1 MSEDLRAAR
10 RLTLAL
16 AALAGGASVALS
28 GVAGWFL
35 ASAAIVGAAGP
46 LAAHAFNFLAPSA
59 GVRFFAMLRTLSRYG
74 ERVVGHDAVLAESAR
89 LRPRLFLALAQ
100 REARKQSL
108 SALGDIDA
116 RVMRDVEAVEADLVQ
131 IRAPAAAAFGGLV
144 AAALALMFA
153 GAGEALIVAAAF
165 AAAFWG
171 APTLAVALTGKAG
184 EALVAQRARLR
195 ALSAA
200 FEKGGAEVKT
210 LGAGPAVVAMFDNL
224 GADIAANEVA
234 IARASALISG
244 LTGVVWTV
252 ALCAMIAIAAAH
264 DADPAALAAAVLASL
279 ALSEQAAAQTEIGA
293 RQREREAAQARVE
306 AMLDD
311 GAILERTAAQRP
323 WEIKVKDFA
332 ALSEAGGPVRRGV
345 TFAVGPGEVVIL
357 TGQSGAGKSTLLRAL
372 LGQLVSHAGDVSIGG
387 VRPHERRDL
396 AALIAYAS
404 QSVELLPG
412 TVRENLE
419 LGAPNADDGR
429 MWGALRE
436 AGLDEVIARAG
447 GLDAEISALGE
458 GFSGGEARRL
468 ALARAFISER
478 PLLLLDEPSEGLDA
492 EAEARI
498 ASAIRDYVNAR
509 PGRLA
514 VVVTHRAALRGI
526 GDTCVDLDAGGTA
539 SVH

>member
-1 MSEDLRAAR
+1 M
-10 RLTLAL
+10 
-16 AALAGGASVALS
+16 
-28 GVAGWFL
+28 
-35 ASAAIVGAAGP
+35 
-46 LAAHAFNFLAPSA
+46 
-59 GVRFFAMLRTLSRYG
+59 
-74 ERVVGHDAVLAESAR
+74 
-89 LRPRLFLALAQ
+89 
-100 REARKQSL
+100 
-108 SALGDIDA
+108 
-116 RVMRDVEAVEADLVQ
+116 
-131 IRAPAAAAFGGLV
+131 
-144 AAALALMFA
+144 
-153 GAGEALIVAAAF
+153 
-165 AAAFWG
+165 
-171 APTLAVALTGKAG
+171 
-184 EALVAQRARLR
+184 
-195 ALSAA
+195 SAA

-224 GADIAANEVA
+224 GADIAAIEVA

-244 LTGVVWTV
+244 LTSVVWTV

-306 AMLDD
+306 AMLDG
-311 GAILERTAAQRP
+311 GAILGRTAAQRP

-345 TFAVGPGEVVIL
+345 TFVVGPGEVVIL
-357 TGQSGAGKSTLLRAL
+357 TGRSGAGKSTLLRAL

-539 SVH
+539 SGH